1 MQKGQRQ
8 SSWRININEIVTVNI
23 HGVVLPHRLHEEL
36 EIILGKPFLDTE
48 EKGTE
53 VKKLEFQGTSGE
65 FSGLELVSTADD

>member
-1 MQKGQRQ
+1 
-8 SSWRININEIVTVNI
+8 
-23 HGVVLPHRLHEEL
+23 LHEEL

-65 FSGLELVSTADD
+65 FSGLELVSTADE